1 MTYLK
6 AYRQKLDRLQ
16 TKLEEAAPK
25 RHENLLLRKR
35 MVEQAYAQQMKI
47 ERNQIASRMD
57 HLTPGPKKVFL
68 HMRLQKLK
76 EQLGR

>member
-6 AYRQKLDRLQ
+6 AHRQKLDRLQ
-16 TKLEEAAPK
+16 SKLEEAAPK

-35 MVEQAYAQQMKI
+35 MVESAYAEQMRI

-57 HLTPGPKKVFL
+57 DLMPGSRKVFL
-68 HMRLQKLK
+68 QTRLQKLQQRL
-76 EQLGR
+76 E

>member
-6 AYRQKLDRLQ
+6 AHRQKLDRLQ
-16 TKLEEAAPK
+16 NKLEEAQPK

-35 MVEQAYAQQMKI
+35 MVERAYAEQMRI

-57 HLTPGPKKVFL
+57 HLTPGPRKVFL

-76 EQLGR
+76 QALE

>member
-6 AYRQKLDRLQ
+6 AHRQKLDRLQ
-16 TKLEEAAPK
+16 NKLEEAAPK

-35 MVEQAYAQQMKI
+35 MVERAYAEQTRI
-47 ERNQIASRMD
+47 ERNQIASRKD
-57 HLTPGPKKVFL
+57 HLTPGPRKVFL

-76 EQLGR
+76 